1 MSQLPIWSGSS
12 TFSSGQT
19 PYGFYDSDS
28 AFSGSGAHSVDRFS
42 DWAAK
47 RLGYRVIDVEMQS
60 GSFYACYEESI
71 TEYSSQVNQFNI
83 KDNLLSLQGQSTG
96 SNLTHRTVTNS
107 FGRFVTLSEQY
118 GTEAGVG
125 GTVDFKT
132 GSIHVSSG
140 SQEYDLNALWAAN
153 SESVAYHTGS
163 GIEIRKVYYEGPA
176 AVNKYFDPYAGVGT
190 NNMNMLDSFG
200 WGGMSPSIQFLM
212 MPMYAD
218 LLRIQ
223 AIELND
229 QIRKSAY
236 SFELVNNKVRIF
248 PKPTKDYKLHFKY
261 LIKDDRGDPL
271 KGSNVGRVSDISN
284 APYDNMKFK
293 HINDVGKQWIKKYA
307 LALCKELL
315 GTIRSKYASVPIP
328 GGETTMD
335 GDTLRNEAATEKEI
349 LTTQLREILEQT
361 SRKAMMEAE
370 RDESEALQEK
380 LAKVPYPIYIG

>member
-1 MSQLPIWSGSS
+1 MPQLSIWSGTS

-28 AFSGSGAHSVDRFS
+28 EFSGSGVHSVDRFA

-47 RLGYRVIDVEMQS
+47 RLGYPIVDIELQS
-60 GSFYACYEESI
+60 GSFYACYEEAV
-71 TEYSSQVNQFNI
+71 TEYSAQVNQFNI
-83 KDNLLSLQGQSTG
+83 KDNLLSLQGQPTS

-107 FGRFVTLSEQY
+107 FGRFITLSEQY

-132 GSIHVSSG
+132 GSIDIVSG
-140 SQEYDLNALWAAN
+140 SQEYDLDALWTIP
-153 SESVAYHTGS
+153 SESVASSGS
-163 GIEIRKVYYEGPA
+163 GIEIRKIYYEGPA
-176 AVNKYFDPYAGVGT
+176 AVNKYFDPYAGVNQ
-190 NNMNMLDSFG
+190 NNMNMLDAFG
-200 WGGMSPSIQFLM
+200 WGNYSPSIQFLM

-236 SFELVNNKVRIF
+236 SFELTNNKLRIF
-248 PKPTKDYKLHFKY
+248 PKPVDDYKLYFKY
-261 LIKDDRGDPL
+261 LIKDDRGNPL
-271 KGSNVGRVSDISN
+271 KGSNQDRISDISN
-284 APYDNMKFK
+284 APYDNMQFKF
-293 HINDVGKQWIKKYA
+293 INDVGKQWIKKYA

-315 GTIRSKYASVPIP
+315 GTIRSKYSSVPIP
-328 GGETTMD
+328 NADVSMD
-335 GDTLRNEAATEKEI
+335 GDTLRNEAATEKENLI
-349 LTTQLREILEQT
+349 TQLREVLEQT

-380 LAKVPYPIYIG
+380 LNKVPYPIYIG